1 MADSSQVQV
10 SYLLETS
17 LGVIPNSAFQALRLT
32 GGSNFGQT
40 TSTVRSNEIR
50 GDAQRAGTFRTDI
63 AASPTLNVE
72 LSPGTFDDFMQA
84 LLRGTWSTAVNLAG
98 TDISA
103 TGTGFASTSTNLT
116 TNVAVGQWVY
126 VGGFANTAINAWYKV
141 TAATATTMTTS
152 PAPAAT
158 ATAGAA
164 VTIKGSYV
172 RNGQTERSFAMQKR
186 HLDLTNRY
194 LLLTGNRIGTGSF
207 TIQPGQLITGSFSCE
222 ALNAATA
229 TAGAGN
235 GSVTAAG
242 STQVLNAVD
251 NVFRVMIGGTEV
263 TSLFITQIQF
273 NVNMN
278 PRRQNA
284 IGTLGARGIG
294 MGAAD
299 VTGSIE
305 MYLDNNSWVQ
315 LTNYLAFTKQS
326 LSFAVSV
333 NGAGYVIEFPN
344 MVFTNEPGSLDGNDV
359 DTLLKFTFSAEPG
372 TIGSSTSTIQ
382 VTRN

>member
-40 TSTVRSNEIR
+40 TSTVRSAEIR
-50 GDAQRAGTFRTDI
+50 GDAQKAGTFRTDV

-72 LSPGTFDDFMQA
+72 LSPGTFDDFVQA
-84 LLRGTWSTAVNLAG
+84 LLRGTWSTPVNLAG

-103 TGTGFASTSTNLT
+103 TASGFAASTTNLT
-116 TNVAVGQWVY
+116 TNVTVGQWVY
-126 VGGFANTAINAWYKV
+126 VGGFANTAINNWYKV
-141 TAATATTMTTS
+141 TAVTSTTMTTT
-152 PAPAAT
+152 PVPPAT
-158 ATAGAA
+158 AAAGAA
-164 VTIKGSYV
+164 VTIRGSNV
-172 RNGQTERSFAMQKR
+172 RNSNTERSFALQKR
-186 HLDLTNRY
+186 HLDLTNKY
-194 LLLTGNRIGTGSF
+194 LLLRGNRIGSGSF
-207 TIQPGQLITGSFSCE
+207 TIQPGQLITGSFSTE
-222 ALNAATA
+222 ALNAVTA
-229 TAGAGN
+229 TSGAGN
-235 GSVTAAG
+235 GSVTAVGA
-242 STQVLNAVD
+242 TQVLNAVD
-251 NVFRVMIGGTEV
+251 NVFRIMIGGTEV
-263 TSLFITQIQF
+263 TSLFVTQIQF

-294 MGAAD
+294 MGAAE

-305 MYLDNNSWVQ
+305 MFLDDNSWAQ
-315 LTNYLAFTKQS
+315 LSNYNNFTKQS
-326 LSFAVSV
+326 LAFAVSV

-344 MVFTNEPGSLDGNDV
+344 IVFTNEPGTLDGNDV
-359 DTLLKFTFSAEPG
+359 DPLLRFTFSAEPG

-382 VTRN
+382 VSRN

>member
-17 LGVIPNSAFQALRLT
+17 LGVIPNSPFKVLRLT

-40 TSTVRSNEIR
+40 TNTVRSNEIR
-50 GDAQRAGTFRTDI
+50 GDAQKAGTFRTDI
-63 AASPTLNVE
+63 SASPSLNVE
-72 LSPGTFDDFMQA
+72 LSPGTFDDFLEA
-84 LLRGTWSTAVNLAG
+84 LLRGTWSTAVNITG

-103 TGTGFASTSTNLT
+103 TASGFAATSTNLT
-116 TNVAVGQWVY
+116 TNVVVGQSVY
-126 VGGFANTAINAWYKV
+126 VGNFANTAINGWYKV
-141 TAATATTMTTS
+141 TAVTSTAMTTT
-152 PAPAAT
+152 PAPPTTAA
-158 ATAGAA
+158 AGAS
-164 VTIKGSYV
+164 VSIRGSNL
-172 RNGQTERSFAMQKR
+172 RNGQTERSFALQKR
-186 HLDLTNRY
+186 HTDLTNKY
-194 LLLTGNRIGTGSF
+194 ILLKGNRVGTGSF
-207 TIQPGQLITGSFSCE
+207 TIQPGQLITGSFGCE
-222 ALNAATA
+222 ALNAVT
-229 TAGAGN
+229 TTSGAGN

-242 STQVLNAVD
+242 TTQVLNAVD
-251 NVFRVMIGGTEV
+251 NVFRVMLGGIEV
-263 TSLFITQIQF
+263 TNTLITQIQF

-294 MGAAD
+294 MGAAE
-299 VTGSIE
+299 VTGTIE
-305 MYLDNNSWVQ
+305 MFLDDNSWAQ

-326 LSFAVSV
+326 LSFAMSI
-333 NGAGYVIEFPN
+333 NGTGYVIEFPN
-344 MVFTNEPGSLDGNDV
+344 MVFTNEPGTIDGNDT